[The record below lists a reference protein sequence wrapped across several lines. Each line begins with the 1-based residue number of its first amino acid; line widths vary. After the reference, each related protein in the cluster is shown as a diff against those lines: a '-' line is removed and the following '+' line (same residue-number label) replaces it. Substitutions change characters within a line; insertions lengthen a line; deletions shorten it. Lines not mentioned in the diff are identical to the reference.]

1 MGQTAAPGIT
11 ENVEENEGQ
20 AFDTSTREGLE
31 AFARQGVLEV
41 QQTEQALA
49 DQGITSMNVQL
60 NDMKRMLIA
69 LTDIEGKTVQLDPE
83 SGGIRVTDVATGDYT
98 DSVVSVAREVT
109 DENGNVTVEGDTPV
123 IDESNL
129 VTVVE
134 NGQPQL
140 ENLEGGANLLNPD
153 GASPTELYES
163 MGYNVDDARQFARD
177 NDLSVSFSVQSNP
190 WGGIQ
195 APPADYQ
202 PEIVVAEYTDSD
214 GNVVNPE
221 NAPNLEL
228 TADQEA
234 ETTQRVEQEGRDQVA
249 RLTQDEQ
256 MKQVMEGGP
265 LAIIMAFFQAMASG
279 ENPIE
284 AMMNMFNPAE
294 AEASADAAV
303 AAEAEAEADF
313 EVPADAE
320 ERATLFEGN
329 DQKMDENNEKI
340 SGNLAKI
347 EENAAPEGNA
357 ALLAENEQLLADNAE
372 LVEQNAA
379 INEYDEALV
388 ELQRLELFAENR
400 ATIEANAATIQDNQ
414 DNGITEGNQALLDEN
429 QRLLDENEELLRDG
443 EEPSNDSGAEND
455 GAESNLTGVNNSAS
469 TYTYNDGT
477 SGVGEPT
484 INLDEGTVEIS
495 GQSGSDAFNSVSNP
509 DDSTISQV
517 DARVDQTVDAGNDL
531 EGQDNVVDAQI
542 ITAGAF
548 GR

>member
-1 MGQTAAPGIT
+1 MGQTAAPNIELT
-11 ENVEENEGQ
+11 EDPNY
-20 AFDTSTREGLE
+20 DLSTREGLE
-31 AFARQGVLEV
+31 AHAKELLAVI
-41 QQTEQALA
+41 QQVE
-49 DQGITSMNVQL
+49 ITMDGAGTHGL
-60 NDMKRMLIA
+60 NDTKRL
-69 LTDIEGKTVQLDPE
+69 LTELSDVEGKTIQVDPS

-123 IDESNL
+123 IDEANL

-140 ENLEGGANLLNPD
+140 ENLESSANLLNPD
-153 GASPTELYES
+153 AVGEASPMDVHKD
-163 MGYNVDDARQFARD
+163 MGYNVDDARQFAQD
-177 NDLSVSFSVQSNP
+177 NDLSVSFSVQPNP
-190 WGGIQ
+190 WAGIQ
-195 APPADYQ
+195 NPPADWQ
-202 PEIVVAEYTDSD
+202 PDILVAEYTDSD

-221 NAPNLEL
+221 NAPIIEL
-228 TADQEA
+228 TAAQDA

-256 MKQVMEGGP
+256 IKQAMEGGP

-284 AMMNMFNPAE
+284 AMMNMFKPAE
-294 AEASADAAV
+294 AEASAEAGAAV
-303 AAEAEAEADF
+303 AAEADF

-320 ERATLFEGN
+320 ERATLFEEN

-340 SGNLAKI
+340 SENLAKI

-388 ELQRLELFAENR
+388 EVQRLELFAENR

-443 EEPSNDSGAEND
+443 EEPSNDSGAEK
-455 GAESNLTGVNNSAS
+455 
-469 TYTYNDGT
+469 
-477 SGVGEPT
+477 
-484 INLDEGTVEIS
+484 
-495 GQSGSDAFNSVSNP
+495 
-509 DDSTISQV
+509 
-517 DARVDQTVDAGNDL
+517 
-531 EGQDNVVDAQI
+531 
-542 ITAGAF
+542 
-548 GR
+548 